1 MKHVEFLNLIRVVSL
16 RIVLSFFFIFLAVVT
31 LTPQVHAA
39 SNNSKTLETAQTTPK
54 SDKYSLETT
63 GREVST
69 SKYGAWMVTC
79 SIEAQS
85 DTEECSAIYEIVD
98 KQKGITLM
106 SWLVGFSKKQMLM
119 SEIVTPTGVLIPPGV
134 GLTVDQEKL
143 ITIPYA
149 ACAPR
154 GCKSRF
160 ELTRKLRAKLA
171 KASSVVVS
179 VTALDGRS
187 LNFSLDFNGFRKAL
201 ADLLI

>member
-1 MKHVEFLNLIRVVSL
+1 MPGSATNYLTVSHFSHCARLKSSSKNRGNTTIPFDLTALWDTRHQRRKVSLQWTRSPSCTNNQTGPLSGGMPITLRRIESICMKHVEFLNLIRVVSL

-119 SEIVTPTGVLIPPGV
+119 
-134 GLTVDQEKL
+134 
-143 ITIPYA
+143 
-149 ACAPR
+149 
-154 GCKSRF
+154 
-160 ELTRKLRAKLA
+160 
-171 KASSVVVS
+171 
-179 VTALDGRS
+179 
-187 LNFSLDFNGFRKAL
+187 
-201 ADLLI
+201 